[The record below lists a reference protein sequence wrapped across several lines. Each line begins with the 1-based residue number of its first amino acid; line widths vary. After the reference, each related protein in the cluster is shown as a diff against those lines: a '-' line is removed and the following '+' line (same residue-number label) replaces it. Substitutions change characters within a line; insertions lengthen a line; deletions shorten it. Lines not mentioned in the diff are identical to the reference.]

1 MFKSINPAHAVETT
15 VWGGFFFANSEV
27 ARNCEYIINKSIDF

>member
-15 VWGGFFFANSEV
+15 VWVGFFFAGSEKNRGL
-27 ARNCEYIINKSIDF
+27 A